1 MANEITHNLRVQL
14 ANGSL
19 RFDFNPGRLQVDQA
33 TQLLFDS
40 TQSIATSEATI
51 ALTGVS
57 TPRLIILHNLDATN
71 YVEAGFVTTV
81 YGLRLRPSAVPSC
94 FEINTSITSLF
105 LRANTA
111 ACRVRIIAINL

>member
-19 RFDFNPGRLQVDQA
+19 RFDFNPGRLQVNQT

-40 TQSIATSEATI
+40 TQSIATTETTI
-51 ALTGVS
+51 ALTGLT
-57 TPRLIILHNLDATN
+57 TPHIIILHNLDGTN

-81 YGLRLRPSAVPSC
+81 YGLRLRPASIPSC
-94 FEINTSITSLF
+94 FQINTGITSLF
-105 LRANTA
+105 LKANTA
-111 ACRVRIIAINL
+111 ACRVRIVAIEL